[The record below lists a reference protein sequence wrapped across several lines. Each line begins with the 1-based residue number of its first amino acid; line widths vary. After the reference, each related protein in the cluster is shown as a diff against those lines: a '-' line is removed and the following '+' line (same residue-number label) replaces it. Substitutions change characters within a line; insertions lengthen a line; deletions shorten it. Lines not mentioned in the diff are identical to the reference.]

1 LQHALAHN
9 HTSHTKLNLLAYL
22 GKVYHYRKMV
32 RTLVR
37 RDLKKQYAQTFL
49 GVLWSAIQPA
59 IGLVVFTLF
68 FVYIFK
74 IDTAGIA
81 YPLVALTGIVPWFY
95 FLNVVSSAGNSLADN
110 QDLIK
115 RLYFPRLI
123 FPLAKSITA
132 FVDLGIAV
140 LLYTLLAV
148 FYGQLPGKAILL
160 LPVFLGMLVLLAL
173 TLGIWLAAL
182 TIRFRDLQNVVP
194 YLLNLGI
201 WVTPV
206 FYPVSVVPQPI
217 QPYLHWNPMAG
228 IIEGFRYSLL
238 GTGTWDMAY
247 LYPWPFVLIAFV
259 GGLLYFRRTE
269 TIVSDYL

>member
-1 LQHALAHN
+1 MESTLAHN
-9 HTSHTKLNLLAYL
+9 HTHNKKGNLFTYL
-22 GKVYHYRKMV
+22 SKVYQYRNMV
-32 RTLVR
+32 RTLAK

-132 FVDLGIAV
+132 FVDLGIAL

-148 FYGQLPGKAILL
+148 FYGQLPSKAIIL

-247 LYPWPFVLIAFV
+247 LYPWPLVLIAFV